1 MAIPLFDELEEEL
14 KGSFSDPNPDV
25 CRTSRKRSRQYQSRR
40 LARLSTSSSESGS
53 LFAGVLRDSPPRPYT
68 QAPAEFPSRNRK
80 NAIQRFPPPAPG
92 KQPLGPPKKI
102 ADLRDDVSLGG
113 SADPIISVVRSRK
126 KYSDIRPDR
135 NSKSSSTTPRARSKP
150 PPGSSRNKKSWKNSK
165 CPPPPGQRWSVRSRE
180 EGGEKDIKA
189 ISTNYVHDISADD
202 WRRAISGLRI
212 DDLALRPSRIK
223 SKGVK
228 RSNTCF
234 PRPPPPPVELPR
246 TSMPVLH
253 PACKPYLQDSATAPF
268 TFREIDQG
276 KRDSETTLSP
286 RHWARHFSSTQTS
299 SARDSQIST
308 FYSTKNKVPVRV
320 KASKRKGASV
330 PILPSS
336 KKLTQKDRDL
346 ISSVIV
352 KRADSD
358 PFSDSYIPTTYNKSV
373 AKKLGLTSSGNLVEF
388 KPFDVGRVLKA
399 GVLQALFSSIDRY
412 QKHELLSLD
421 DLQFPSEESK
431 GVELIGYSVPR
442 YHGVVNDYWPYCFYW
457 LRRHSHL
464 KDTELIKT
472 LSSGDL
478 TAEESRGKSGAMF
491 LYSADKTV
499 IFKQLRYFE
508 FKSLNSM
515 LDSYL
520 SHINKHPSTFLCR
533 ILGCYMAHNQR
544 SGQNHYYVCLKA
556 LFSMDN
562 VDKVY
567 DLKGS
572 TYKRT
577 AKRTKMSKKVVRKDL
592 DAINEKFK
600 ICLGRQL
607 RTTLD
612 LQLKADANFLK
623 DHTIIDYS
631 FVVGVLTVPE
641 ADQKEEHK
649 DISSKDYEV
658 RKVVFVGK
666 KHRGPHWT
674 DSEWNKMKRLQVSNL
689 MASTKKS
696 RSKQRPLLQDK
707 YHSIFCS
714 SKEHGGIM
722 ARNLDGKIIP
732 GAIVYFI
739 GIIDYLQPYNTLKKM
754 ETGVKGI
761 VHDKKT
767 ISCVHPDFYCERF
780 LRFVL
785 NFVE

>member
-14 KGSFSDPNPDV
+14 KGSISDPNPDV

-40 LARLSTSSSESGS
+40 LARLSTSSSESG
-53 LFAGVLRDSPPRPYT
+53 DSPPRICT
-68 QAPAEFPSRNRK
+68 QAPAEFPSRKRK
-80 NAIQRFPPPAPG
+80 DAMQRFLPPVPA
-92 KQPLGPPKKI
+92 KQPLRLPQNI
-102 ADLRDDVSLGG
+102 ANLKDDALRGG
-113 SADPIISVVRSRK
+113 SADPIINVIRSRK
-126 KYSDIRPDR
+126 KYLDIDQDGD
-135 NSKSSSTTPRARSKP
+135 SSSSSTTPRARSKP
-150 PPGSSRNKKSWKNSK
+150 PPGYSRKRKSRKNSK
-165 CPPPPGQRWSVRSRE
+165 PPPPGQRWSFRSRG
-180 EGGEKDIKA
+180 EGEEKDIKA
-189 ISTNYVHDISADD
+189 ISTSYVHDISAES
-202 WRRAISGLRI
+202 WRRAVSGLKI
-212 DDLALRPSRIK
+212 DDLSLRPSRIK
-223 SKGVK
+223 SKP
-228 RSNTCF
+228 RSSAGL

-246 TSMPVLH
+246 TSMPVLN
-253 PACKPYLQDSATAPF
+253 PACKPNLQDSATAPF
-268 TFREIDQG
+268 TFRDIDQG
-276 KRDSETTLSP
+276 KRDSETTLTP
-286 RHWARHFSSTQTS
+286 RHWARHFSCTQTS
-299 SARDSQIST
+299 SARDSQTST
-308 FYSTKNKVPVRV
+308 YWVTKNKGPVRV
-320 KASKRKGASV
+320 KTSKRKGASV

-346 ISSVIV
+346 ISSVIL
-352 KRADSD
+352 KRSVTD
-358 PFSDSYIPTTYNKSV
+358 PFSDSYVPTTSYSKSV
-373 AKKLGLTSSGNLVEF
+373 AQKLGLTSSGNMGEF
-388 KPFDVGRVLKA
+388 KQFDVCRVLKG

-442 YHGVVNDYWPYCFYW
+442 YQGVVNDYWPYCFYW

-472 LSSGDL
+472 LSSGEL

-515 LDSYL
+515 LDSYI
-520 SHINKHPSTFLCR
+520 SHINQHPSTFLCR

-544 SGQNHYYVCLKA
+544 SGQNHYYICLKA
-556 LFSMDN
+556 LFSMDI

-592 DAINEKFK
+592 DAINDKFK

-641 ADQKEEHK
+641 EDQKEEHK
-649 DISSKDYEV
+649 DISSQDWEV

-666 KHRGPHWT
+666 KHRGPNWT
-674 DSEWNKMKRLQVSNL
+674 DSEWNKMKRIQVSNL
-689 MASTKKS
+689 MASTRKS
-696 RSKQRPLLQDK
+696 KSKQRPLLQDK

-714 SKEHGGIM
+714 SEEHGGIM